1 MAVRRTDRDA
11 VLNRALAALDAGRDV
26 PETIS
31 PAIRYSWMRSRLA
44 RVPRDRIDV
53 PFGEAAGS
61 GQRLLEAA
69 EPVLGRFAQQLG
81 GTQVGIVL
89 ADRDARVVGRWAG
102 DTAALRRL
110 ASASIEEGFVLAE
123 EYAGTNGLG
132 TALETL
138 TPVAIHGLEHYAEP
152 LQRFVC
158 VGVPVRHPLT
168 RRVEGVLNLSCPVS
182 DGNGL
187 LLPTVLDLGIQ
198 IEHELTSRS
207 SLADQAIF
215 EEFLARS
222 RLTSAALIAL
232 GAQFMLSNSAAASLL
247 QPSDQALLWQQ
258 AAESFSEKTAVS
270 RSFLLSNGELTKA
283 RCTPVWIADRV
294 VGALIEV
301 LGEQS
306 PQRAPARIAGTSSG
320 YRSQAWRE
328 LERHLAAFALG
339 PGDRLRLVGEQGC
352 GKVAL
357 ADRIHRRLD
366 ASGTG
371 SATAPTVVRCES
383 ADLAPEAWSML
394 ADRLGDPAGTLV
406 VCRLDLLAPESA
418 EHLLDLLDAAADPPL
433 LVTTSTAD
441 EATPYRALD
450 HRFGHQVLRVPPLR
464 ERRDDLPDLIY
475 ETIRR
480 QHRPVR
486 RVTHRAMAAMLSYD
500 WPGNLRQLVATL
512 AEAST
517 VCGDDLDLAN
527 LPEHIRA
534 HGVGRRRLTRLEE
547 VERAA
552 ITQSLRENDGNKNRT
567 ATSLGM
573 SRSTLYRRMRRYGL
587 DVERELL

>member
-1 MAVRRTDRDA
+1 MVVRGQDREA
-11 VLNRALAALDAGRDV
+11 VLARALAALDAGCDIPDTV
-26 PETIS
+26 T

-44 RVPRDRIDV
+44 RVPRDRINV

-61 GQRLLEAA
+61 GERLLAAA

-198 IEHELTSRS
+198 IERELTSRS

-215 EEFLARS
+215 EEFLARG

-270 RSFLLSNGELTKA
+270 RSFLLSNGEVTKA

-301 LGEQS
+301 IGEQS
-306 PQRAPARIAGTSSG
+306 LVRAPARIAGASSG
-320 YRSQAWRE
+320 FRSQAWRE
-328 LERHLAAFALG
+328 LEGHLAAFALG

-366 ASGTG
+366 NSGTG
-371 SATAPTVVRCES
+371 SASTVVRCES
-383 ADLAPEAWSML
+383 ADLPPRVWTML
-394 ADRLGDPAGTLV
+394 AERLGDPAGTLV
-406 VCRLDLLAPESA
+406 VCRLDLLAPGSA

-441 EATPYRALD
+441 ETTPYRALD
-450 HRFGHQVLRVPPLR
+450 HRFGYQVLRVPPLR
-464 ERRDDLPDLIY
+464 ERRDDLPDLVY

-480 QHRPVR
+480 QQRPVR

-500 WPGNLRQLVATL
+500 WPGNLRQLVATV

-517 VCGDDLDLAN
+517 VSGDDLDLAH

-587 DVERELL
+587 DVDRSLL

>member
-1 MAVRRTDRDA
+1 MAERGRDRDS
-11 VLNRALAALDAGRDV
+11 VLARALAALDAGGDV
-26 PETIS
+26 PQSVSST
-31 PAIRYSWMRSRLA
+31 IRYSWMRSRLA
-44 RVPRDRIDV
+44 RVPRDRIEV
-53 PFGEAAGS
+53 PFGAAG
-61 GQRLLEAA
+61 GAGERLREAA

-110 ASASIEEGFVLAE
+110 ATASIEEGFVLAE

-138 TPVAIHGLEHYAEP
+138 TPVAVHGLEHYAEP

-158 VGVPVRHPLT
+158 VGVPIRHPLT

-198 IEHELTSRS
+198 IERELTSRS
-207 SLADQAIF
+207 SLTDQAIF

-232 GAQFMLSNSAAASLL
+232 GGQFMLSNSAAASLL

-270 RSFLLSNGELTKA
+270 RSFLLSNGDVTKA
-283 RCTPVWIADRV
+283 RCTPLWIADRV

-301 LGEQS
+301 TGDQS
-306 PQRAPARIAGTSSG
+306 PERAPARLAGASSG
-320 YRSQAWRE
+320 FRSEAWRE
-328 LERHLAAFALG
+328 LERQLSACALG
-339 PGDRLRLVGEQGC
+339 AGDRLRLVGEEGS
-352 GKVAL
+352 GKTAL
-357 ADRIHRRLD
+357 AERIHRRLH
-366 ASGTG
+366 AAGAGAPSTP
-371 SATAPTVVRCES
+371 TAVRCES
-383 ADLAPEAWSML
+383 ADLVPQIWSTL
-394 ADRLGDPAGTLV
+394 AERLLDPTGTLV
-406 VCRLDLLAPESA
+406 VCRVDRLATESA
-418 EHLLDLLDAAADPPL
+418 ERLLDLLDTAADPPL
-433 LVTTSTAD
+433 LVTTSAAD
-441 EATPYRALD
+441 ESTRYRALD
-450 HRFGHQVLRVPPLR
+450 HRFGSQMLRVPPLR
-464 ERRDDLPDLIY
+464 ERRDDLPDLVY
-475 ETIRR
+475 ETIR
-480 QHRPVR
+480 QQLRPVR
-486 RVTHRAMAAMLSYD
+486 RVTHQAMAAMLSYD
-500 WPGNLRQLVATL
+500 WPGNLRQLVATV

-517 VCGDDLDLAN
+517 VTGDDLDLAH

-534 HGVGRRRLTRLEE
+534 HGLGRRRLTRLEE

-552 ITQSLRENDGNKNRT
+552 ITQTLRENGGNKNRT

-587 DVERELL
+587 DVERSLL

>member
-1 MAVRRTDRDA
+1 MPWPPSTRAATSRTTVSAD
-11 VLNRALAALDAGRDV
+11 
-26 PETIS
+26 
-31 PAIRYSWMRSRLA
+31 IRYSWMRSRLA

-53 PFGEAAGS
+53 PFGEAAGA
-61 GQRLLEAA
+61 GERLLEAA

-123 EYAGTNGLG
+123 EFAGTNGLG

-222 RLTSAALIAL
+222 RLTSAALVAL

-270 RSFLLSNGELTKA
+270 RSFLLGNGEVTKA

-301 LGEQS
+301 IGEQS
-306 PQRAPARIAGTSSG
+306 PQRAPARISKASSG
-320 YRSQAWRE
+320 FRSQAWRE
-328 LERHLAAFALG
+328 LERHLAASALG
-339 PGDRLRLVGEQGC
+339 PGDRLRLIGEQGC
-352 GKVAL
+352 GKAAL
-357 ADRIHRRLD
+357 AERIHRRLD
-366 ASGTG
+366 EAGTG
-371 SATAPTVVRCES
+371 SASTVVRCES
-383 ADLAPEAWSML
+383 ADLAPQVWSKL
-394 ADRLGDPAGTLV
+394 AERLSDPAGTLV
-406 VCRLDLLAPESA
+406 VCRLDLLAPGPA
-418 EHLLDLLDAAADPPL
+418 ERLLDLLDAAADPPL
-433 LVTTSTAD
+433 LITTSTAD
-441 EATPYRALD
+441 ETTPYRALD

-464 ERRDDLPDLIY
+464 ERRDDLPDLVY

-480 QHRPVR
+480 DHRPVR

-500 WPGNLRQLVATL
+500 WPGNLRQLVATV

-517 VCGDDLDLAN
+517 VSGDDLDLAN

-534 HGVGRRRLTRLEE
+534 HGLGRRRLTRLEE

-587 DVERELL
+587 DVERSLL